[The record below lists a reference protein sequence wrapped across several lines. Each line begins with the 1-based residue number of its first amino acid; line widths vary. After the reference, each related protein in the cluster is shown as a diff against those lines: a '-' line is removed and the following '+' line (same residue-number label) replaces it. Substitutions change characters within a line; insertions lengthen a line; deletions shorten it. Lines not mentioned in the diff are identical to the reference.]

1 MKKQQLVGYTP
12 VLMQTIYKYKLIL
25 RFSLMNVKYLLRK
38 IKNTTQC
45 Q

>member
-25 RFSLMNVKYLLRK
+25 RFSLNVKYLLRN